1 MTACSLTALVSM
13 QVMGVRQLEL
23 TVGFVAVTTKAKFFD
38 FVDENRLI
46 FVVLSGRYQTLESDF
61 GVLF

>member
-46 FVVLSGRYQTLESDF
+46 FVVLSGRYQTLESEF